1 MFKLPSE
8 WEMFGEFMGS
18 DGLLKI
24 VIIVC
29 EINVLDT
36 YLWRGVQKG
45 GGEHSK
51 GCTHRISGWNLTRHV
66 QRGL

>member
-1 MFKLPSE
+1 
-8 WEMFGEFMGS
+8 MGS

-45 GGEHSK
+45 GG
-51 GCTHRISGWNLTRHV
+51 GAF
-66 QRGL
+66 QGLHA

>member
-45 GGEHSK
+45 GGSIPRETLHA
-51 GCTHRISGWNLTRHV
+51 
-66 QRGL
+66 